1 MNSIKNQTQNLPYSG
16 TTQSSLKNSKVS
28 GYYDHSLNTFILKC
42 KKNNLNNQ
50 NIYSVSLPIAGD
62 PAEGGKKK
70 NTNNFIPLH
79 SSQPPVPTAAS
90 TMGVVSTVKVSPS
103 ETSFKHLTVYSNNL
117 NSQFSKFNN
126 KNQIILNLKKVA
138 MCTVETELEQAN
150 QNILRPLPFAS
161 NLPALQWAEGSVKAL
176 PSPLSV
182 AVAVA
187 VKGGR
192 KVTLGGAEAP
202 QNKKSTLISKGT
214 EYLGGINILTPV
226 KINNNTTRSPF
237 YLPTLPI
244 AGWGEMIRPN
254 VGQSG
259 KTNPKLN
266 MDITISKYLKSFGS
280 PQLEKFNLDI
290 ATSQYLVYNFN
301 NSKQKL
307 ISNITSILKNSFYSM
322 YSLISRPVLDITPNK
337 IIINLFF
344 FVSRNKNKR
353 QIGNSYN
360 NLKFLSKNH
369 KQLQIL
375 CSNLSKYLKKPV
387 ELELIRL
394 YYPYNDS
401 QILANTIGRLSKNI
415 RNRFRSLVD
424 NTFNFSKIK
433 NPTKLIMAKKPRI
446 SILPSF
452 LTGIK
457 IRLGGRLL
465 SQKVIPRFSVQTFQE
480 GSLARTKANIVTSS
494 RFTHKNKRGTFSV
507 TVSVGHGF
515 F

>member
-1 MNSIKNQTQNLPYSG
+1 MNLTHNNQKQNLPYSG
-16 TTQSSLKNSKVS
+16 TTISLIKNSLVS
-28 GYYDHSLNTFILKC
+28 GFYDHNLNNFILKYNE
-42 KKNNLNNQ
+42 NNLNNK
-50 NIYSVSLPIAGD
+50 NITSVTTTA
-62 PAEGGKKK
+62 PAPATL
-70 NTNNFIPLH
+70 TNVQVIGTKDKANLG
-79 SSQPPVPTAAS
+79 SQ
-90 TMGVVSTVKVSPS
+90 
-103 ETSFKHLTVYSNNL
+103 TSFEHLTEYNNNL
-117 NSQFSKFNN
+117 NSQINKFNN
-126 KNQIILNLKKVA
+126 KNQIILNLKKVT
-138 MCTVETELEQAN
+138 MCSTDTESEQ
-150 QNILRPLPFAS
+150 QNYI
-161 NLPALQWAEGSVKAL
+161 
-176 PSPLSV
+176 
-182 AVAVA
+182 
-187 VKGGR
+187 
-192 KVTLGGAEAP
+192 
-202 QNKKSTLISKGT
+202 NKKSTLSSKGT